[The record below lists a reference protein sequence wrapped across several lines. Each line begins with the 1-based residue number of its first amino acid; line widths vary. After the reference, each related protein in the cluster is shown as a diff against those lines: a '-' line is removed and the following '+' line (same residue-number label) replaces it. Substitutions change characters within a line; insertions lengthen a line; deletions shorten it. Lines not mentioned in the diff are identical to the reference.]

1 MKKIMIV
8 IYQAP
13 GGTIWPSEG
22 LRLTFG
28 MYGEDIEPEVLFID
42 QGVIALSKDTEPGKL
57 GLFPLKMCQRY
68 IKKYETQLFAEK
80 ESLEKYRVHELD
92 EEFQAQ
98 VLSRG
103 EIQEK
108 IRQNDFVIFI

>member
-1 MKKIMIV
+1 MKKILIV

-42 QGVIALSKDTEPGKL
+42 QGVISLSKDTEPGKL

-68 IKKYETQLFAEK
+68 IKKYGTQVFAEK
-80 ESLEKYRVHELD
+80 ESLEQYRVNDLD
-92 EEFQAQ
+92 DEYQAQ

-103 EIQEK
+103 ELQEK
-108 IRQNDFVIFI
+108 IRKNDFVVFI